1 MNLWISEATK
11 LQLSNISHFI
21 NKKQNESMN
30 FRSTELQ
37 PLNKTSALWKISHK
51 KHSHKVV
58 TFGLYNHLALTPLLY
73 ARKNKDLKDLQ
84 TLSYCKLCFILCQK
98 QLSIAQPSTYAGQNF
113 PVALAITTQSFYCKV
128 KKPNCLAFYSHT
140 HFTKKYNYNAVISLQ
155 N

>member
-1 MNLWISEATK
+1 
-11 LQLSNISHFI
+11 
-21 NKKQNESMN
+21 MN

-155 N
+155 NWKFKVLKEYYHKADDVQTV